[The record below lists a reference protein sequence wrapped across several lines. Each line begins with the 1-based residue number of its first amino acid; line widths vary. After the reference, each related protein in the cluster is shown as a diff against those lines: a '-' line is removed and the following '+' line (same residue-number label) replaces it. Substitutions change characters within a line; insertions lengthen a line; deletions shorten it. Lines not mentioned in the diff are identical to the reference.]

1 MPDLVLRRTC
11 PGASF
16 IKLKNH
22 YLLKSVKKHAISAS
36 RKAAEFK
43 GESLS
48 SGPYVV
54 VSPYSAVQEGSVNS
68 EILLTLPGVQKYVPD
83 SYDPACFICAG
94 AWADGR
100 SFTGSMPVSKNS
112 DL

>member
-1 MPDLVLRRTC
+1 VPWRKLYNTKKPL
-11 PGASF
+11 SF
-16 IKLKNH
+16 EKC
-22 YLLKSVKKHAISAS
+22 KKKDISAS

-48 SGPYVV
+48 SGPYVA

-83 SYDPACFICAG
+83 SYDPACFIFAG

-100 SFTGSMPVSKNS
+100 SFTGSMPVRKNS

>member
-1 MPDLVLRRTC
+1 MPWRKLDKTKKTL
-11 PGASF
+11 SF
-16 IKLKNH
+16 EKC
-22 YLLKSVKKHAISAS
+22 KKKDISAS

-43 GESLS
+43 GEILS

-54 VSPYSAVQEGSVNS
+54 VSPYSAVQEGSVN
-68 EILLTLPGVQKYVPD
+68 
-83 SYDPACFICAG
+83 CFICAG

-100 SFTGSMPVSKNS
+100 SFTGSMPVRKNS